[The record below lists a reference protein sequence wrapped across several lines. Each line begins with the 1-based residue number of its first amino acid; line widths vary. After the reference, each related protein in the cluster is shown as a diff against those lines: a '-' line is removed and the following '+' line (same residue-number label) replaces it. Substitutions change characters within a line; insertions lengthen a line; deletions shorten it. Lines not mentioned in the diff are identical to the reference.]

1 MVTFGRSHV
10 AQPCGRGPI
19 LRFVDLCSARLW
31 FEDPSLFTHWGWH
44 AIDRDEV
51 RCFSNNDDDDD
62 DSDDDDVSDDG
73 DGDNVAD
80 DDAGEKAM
88 LDDVDC
94 AAAPK
99 MNTSL
104 VAVSGMVGAVGGSKE
119 NAERNCA
126 SG

>member
-1 MVTFGRSHV
+1 LG
-10 AQPCGRGPI
+10 
-19 LRFVDLCSARLW
+19 
-31 FEDPSLFTHWGWH
+31 FTWDGYSCLKN
-44 AIDRDEV
+44 EE
-51 RCFSNNDDDDD
+51 DDDDN
-62 DSDDDDVSDDG
+62 SDDDDVSDDN

-80 DDAGEKAM
+80 DDAGAKAM

-104 VAVSGMVGAVGGSKE
+104 VAVSGMVGAVGGAKE
-119 NAERNCA
+119 NAERNCG

>member
-10 AQPCGRGPI
+10 AQPCGRGPV
-19 LRFVDLCSARLW
+19 LRFADLCSARLW
-31 FEDPSLFTHWGWH
+31 FVASSLCTHWGWH
-44 AIDRDEV
+44 AIYRGEA
-51 RCFSNNDDDDD
+51 RNNIDDDDD
-62 DSDDDDVSDDG
+62 NNSDDDDNVDDDV

-80 DDAGEKAM
+80 DDANEKAM
-88 LDDVDC
+88 FDDVDC

-104 VAVSGMVGAVGGSKE
+104 VAVSGMVGAVGGAKE
-119 NAERNCA
+119 NARRNCD